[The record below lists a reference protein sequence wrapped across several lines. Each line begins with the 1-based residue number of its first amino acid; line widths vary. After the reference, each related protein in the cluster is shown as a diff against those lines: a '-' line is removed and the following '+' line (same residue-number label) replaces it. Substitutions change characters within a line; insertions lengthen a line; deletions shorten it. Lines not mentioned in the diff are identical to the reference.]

1 MSKIIDWHSHW
12 IPERVLD
19 LLSKRSASPRVV
31 RNSQGERVV
40 LAQPWA
46 KLEGSRSLIRE
57 WHDVELR
64 LRHLNQAG
72 IDQQLLSWPTTNQ
85 IDAFL
90 PAEDARIIWAAYN
103 DELAKV
109 VEKHGDRFF
118 GVAMVP
124 TSDIPWA
131 AQELDRAHRELGLI
145 GVVLP
150 VGGFQPL
157 EAAHLFAPIFEVAQ
171 RHRSHVYFHT
181 GPAHPAIPGQPIN
194 LPHPE
199 NDVPLIRWSLDT
211 GASFAAATV
220 TLTQTGFLDAYP
232 DVTVQFAM
240 LGGSIPFLAESI
252 ELRAQGLHTV
262 ASITKGSPKE
272 RFRRVYFDSGV
283 IGRGPRALELAVK
296 AFGADRILFGTDFP
310 PIPTLEAT
318 VKAFDEADLSHEQR
332 ERILSGNAQRILTW
346 RDAAVPQLA

>member
-19 LLSKRSASPRVV
+19 LLGNRQAIPRVV

-46 KLEGSRSLIRE
+46 KLEESRSLIHE
-57 WHDVELR
+57 WHDIELR
-64 LRHLNQAG
+64 LCRLDNAG

-85 IDAFL
+85 VDAFL

-103 DELAKV
+103 EELSRI
-109 VEKHGDRFF
+109 VENHGDRFL

-131 AQELDRAHRELGLI
+131 ARELERAHRELGLI

-150 VGGFQPL
+150 VGGFQTL
-157 EAAHLFAPIFEVAQ
+157 EAAQLFAPIFEVAQ
-171 RHRSHVYFHT
+171 KYRSHVYFHT
-181 GPAHPAIPGQPIN
+181 GPANPAIPGQPLN
-194 LPHPE
+194 RPHAE

-211 GASFAAATV
+211 GATFAAAAV

-252 ELRAQGLHTV
+252 ELRAQGLHTL
-262 ASITKGSPKE
+262 ASIAKASPKE

-283 IGRGPRALELAVK
+283 IGRGPHALELAVK
-296 AFGADRILFGTDFP
+296 AFGADRILFGSDFP
-310 PIPTLEAT
+310 PLPTLEGT
-318 VKAFDEADLSHEQR
+318 VKAFDEADLTHEQR
-332 ERILSGNAQRILTW
+332 ELILSGNALRIF
-346 RDAAVPQLA
+346 DSKEPAPAQLP

>member
-19 LLSKRSASPRVV
+19 LLGQRSQNPRVV
-31 RNSQGERVV
+31 RNPKGERVV
-40 LAQPWA
+40 LAQPWS
-46 KLEGSRSLIRE
+46 KLEGSRSLIHY
-57 WHDVELR
+57 WHDIDLR
-64 LRHLNQAG
+64 LGELDKAG

-85 IDAFL
+85 VDAFL
-90 PAEDARIIWAAYN
+90 PAEDARLIWAAYN
-103 DELAKV
+103 EGLSKV

-124 TSDIPWA
+124 TSDIAWA
-131 AQELDRAHRELGLI
+131 ARELERAHRELGLI

-150 VGGFQPL
+150 VGGFQTL
-157 EAAHLFAPIFEVAQ
+157 EAARLFAPVFEVAQ
-171 RHRSHVYFHT
+171 KYRSHVYFHT
-181 GPAHPAIPGQPIN
+181 GPANPAIPGQPVN

-211 GASFAAATV
+211 GASFAAAVV

-262 ASITKGSPKE
+262 ASATKASPKE

-318 VKAFDEADLSHEQR
+318 VKAFDEADLPEEQR
-332 ERILSGNAQRILTW
+332 ELILSGNSRRILEP
-346 RDAAVPQLA
+346 REAAVAQLA

>member
-19 LLSKRSASPRVV
+19 LLSKRSTQPRVV

-46 KLEGSRSLIRE
+46 KLEGSRSLIHE
-57 WHDVELR
+57 WHDIELR
-64 LRHLNQAG
+64 LRQLDKAG
-72 IDQQLLSWPTTNQ
+72 VDQQLLSWPTTNQ
-85 IDAFL
+85 VDAFL
-90 PAEDARIIWAAYN
+90 PAEDARLIWAAYN
-103 DELAKV
+103 EELSKV

-118 GVAMVP
+118 GVAMLP
-124 TSDIPWA
+124 TSDIAWA
-131 AQELDRAHRELGLI
+131 AGELEHAHRELGLI
-145 GVVLP
+145 GAVLP
-150 VGGFQPL
+150 VGGFQTL
-157 EAAHLFAPIFEVAQ
+157 EAARLFAPIFEVAQ
-171 RHRSHVYFHT
+171 KNRSHIYFHT
-181 GPAHPAIPGQPIN
+181 GPANPAIPGQPVN
-194 LPHPE
+194 RPHPE

-211 GASFAAATV
+211 GASFAAAAV

-252 ELRAQGLHTV
+252 ELRAQGLHSV
-262 ASITKGSPKE
+262 ASLTKTSPRE

-283 IGRGPRALELAVK
+283 IGRGPRALELGVK

-310 PIPTLEAT
+310 PIPTLETT
-318 VKAFDEADLSHEQR
+318 VKAFDQADLTHEER
-332 ERILSGNAQRILTW
+332 ELILFGNAQRIL
-346 RDAAVPQLA
+346 DSKSPAPAAIA

>member
-1 MSKIIDWHSHW
+1 MSKIVDWHSHW

-19 LLSKRSASPRVV
+19 LLSKRIASPRVV
-31 RNSQGERVV
+31 RNSKGERVV

-46 KLEGSRSLIRE
+46 KLEGSRSLINE
-57 WHDVELR
+57 WHDIELR
-64 LRHLNQAG
+64 LRHLDEAG
-72 IDQQLLSWPTTNQ
+72 IERQLLSWPTTNQ
-85 IDAFL
+85 VDAFL
-90 PAEDARIIWAAYN
+90 PAEDARVIWAAYN
-103 DELAKV
+103 EELAKV
-109 VEKHGDRFF
+109 VEKQGDRFL

-131 AQELDRAHRELGLI
+131 ARELERAHRELGLI

-150 VGGFQPL
+150 VGGFQTL
-157 EAAHLFAPIFEVAQ
+157 EAARLFSPVFEVAQ
-171 RHRSHVYFHT
+171 KYRSHVYFHT
-181 GPAHPAIPGQPIN
+181 GPANPAIPGQPIN
-194 LPHPE
+194 LPHPDQ
-199 NDVPLIRWSLDT
+199 DVPLIRWSLDT

-262 ASITKGSPKE
+262 ASITKTSPRE

-310 PIPTLEAT
+310 PIPTLQNT
-318 VKAFDEADLSHEQR
+318 VKAFDEADLTLEQR
-332 ERILSGNAQRILTW
+332 ELILSGNARRILEPK
-346 RDAAVPQLA
+346 DSAVAEPA